1 MPRPTCISSTFWP
14 FVWSWL
20 FLNKLFTLCLDN
32 FSSEIKGHRQ
42 YRTLENVSQE
52 MENQKTQGIHRK
64 IRPTSTVLTFF
75 NCTRNAIKKSEK
87 IRLQKYTFQ
96 ILSSLEKIA
105 SLNFDWGYISLCQ
118 LTVHSFNCKIQVN
131 IFCVCV
137 CLHYLMLE
145 CCCFNSEMNYS
156 SVHKSSSSH
165 CLFWNT
171 WDSLRYFAGWIL
183 DQCYWYLK

>member
-14 FVWSWL
+14 FVWSCF

-42 YRTLENVSQE
+42 CRTLENVSQE

-64 IRPTSTVLTFF
+64 IRPTSTVLTFY

-87 IRLQKYTFQ
+87 IRLQKYIFQ

-105 SLNFDWGYISLCQ
+105 SVNFDWGYISLCQ
-118 LTVHSFNCKIQVN
+118 LIVHSFNCKIQVN

-137 CLHYLMLE
+137 PALSHVKML
-145 CCCFNSEMNYS
+145 
-156 SVHKSSSSH
+156 
-165 CLFWNT
+165 L
-171 WDSLRYFAGWIL
+171 L
-183 DQCYWYLK
+183 